1 MGQEVLDAFWKS
13 NDRIYNENTLLYHRL
28 ARACGLPDCAFWLLY
43 TLRSEEAPLTQTQL
57 SEQLSLP
64 KQTVNSALKKLVEE
78 GVLRLEAADGNLKNK
93 RVCLTE
99 AGEAFLRR
107 TVDRVFG
114 VESAAAARLTEEER
128 SALVAL
134 SQKLPYYDE
143 YVKSGAYSAQDRFS
157 NFDRPFYELE
167 GKTWGIVGMGNIGR
181 RAAAIATAF
190 GCKVIFYSI
199 TGKSTCTDYPQ
210 VDKDTLLKESDF
222 LSLHCPL
229 SDLSRNFIDKEA
241 LRKMKKTAILI
252 NVARGPVV
260 NNADLYEALVAGEIQ
275 AAGLDVL
282 EKEPLELSNPL
293 SQLKDSNKLI
303 ITPHLA
309 WASVE
314 ARTRCVQGVYE
325 NIKAFMRGENRNV
338 VNL

>member
-28 ARACGLPDCAFWLLY
+28 ARACGLPDCA
-43 TLRSEEAPLTQTQL
+43 LRSEEAPLTQTQL

-134 SQKLPYYDE
+134 SQKLLD
-143 YVKSGAYSAQDRFS
+143 AF
-157 NFDRPFYELE
+157 
-167 GKTWGIVGMGNIGR
+167 
-181 RAAAIATAF
+181 RAETEAFLQTAAI
-190 GCKVIFYSI
+190 G
-199 TGKSTCTDYPQ
+199 D
-210 VDKDTLLKESDF
+210 
-222 LSLHCPL
+222 
-229 SDLSRNFIDKEA
+229 
-241 LRKMKKTAILI
+241 
-252 NVARGPVV
+252 
-260 NNADLYEALVAGEIQ
+260 
-275 AAGLDVL
+275 
-282 EKEPLELSNPL
+282 
-293 SQLKDSNKLI
+293 
-303 ITPHLA
+303 
-309 WASVE
+309 
-314 ARTRCVQGVYE
+314 
-325 NIKAFMRGENRNV
+325 
-338 VNL
+338 

>member
-134 SQKLPYYDE
+134 SQKLLD
-143 YVKSGAYSAQDRFS
+143 AF
-157 NFDRPFYELE
+157 
-167 GKTWGIVGMGNIGR
+167 
-181 RAAAIATAF
+181 RAETEAFLQTAAMKCRT
-190 GCKVIFYSI
+190 
-199 TGKSTCTDYPQ
+199 
-210 VDKDTLLKESDF
+210 
-222 LSLHCPL
+222 SLHACLFPTAMEYIVTDSASAVKAEPWL
-229 SDLSRNFIDKEA
+229 ICFAPEKR
-241 LRKMKKTAILI
+241 KTATT
-252 NVARGPVV
+252 
-260 NNADLYEALVAGEIQ
+260 Y
-275 AAGLDVL
+275 
-282 EKEPLELSNPL
+282 
-293 SQLKDSNKLI
+293 
-303 ITPHLA
+303 
-309 WASVE
+309 
-314 ARTRCVQGVYE
+314 
-325 NIKAFMRGENRNV
+325 
-338 VNL
+338 

>member
-114 VESAAAARLTEEER
+114 VESAAGRPPDR
-128 SALVAL
+128 G
-134 SQKLPYYDE
+134 
-143 YVKSGAYSAQDRFS
+143 GAVGAC
-157 NFDRPFYELE
+157 
-167 GKTWGIVGMGNIGR
+167 GIE
-181 RAAAIATAF
+181 
-190 GCKVIFYSI
+190 
-199 TGKSTCTDYPQ
+199 P
-210 VDKDTLLKESDF
+210 E
-222 LSLHCPL
+222 
-229 SDLSRNFIDKEA
+229 
-241 LRKMKKTAILI
+241 
-252 NVARGPVV
+252 
-260 NNADLYEALVAGEIQ
+260 
-275 AAGLDVL
+275 AAGC
-282 EKEPLELSNPL
+282 LSGGDG
-293 SQLKDSNKLI
+293 SFFTD
-303 ITPHLA
+303 
-309 WASVE
+309 
-314 ARTRCVQGVYE
+314 RCDRRLMYADQT
-325 NIKAFMRGENRNV
+325 F
-338 VNL
+338 

>member
-99 AGEAFLRR
+99 AG
-107 TVDRVFG
+107 DRVFG

-134 SQKLPYYDE
+134 SQKLLD
-143 YVKSGAYSAQDRFS
+143 AF
-157 NFDRPFYELE
+157 
-167 GKTWGIVGMGNIGR
+167 
-181 RAAAIATAF
+181 RAETEAFLQTAAI
-190 GCKVIFYSI
+190 G
-199 TGKSTCTDYPQ
+199 D
-210 VDKDTLLKESDF
+210 
-222 LSLHCPL
+222 
-229 SDLSRNFIDKEA
+229 
-241 LRKMKKTAILI
+241 
-252 NVARGPVV
+252 
-260 NNADLYEALVAGEIQ
+260 
-275 AAGLDVL
+275 
-282 EKEPLELSNPL
+282 
-293 SQLKDSNKLI
+293 
-303 ITPHLA
+303 
-309 WASVE
+309 
-314 ARTRCVQGVYE
+314 
-325 NIKAFMRGENRNV
+325 
-338 VNL
+338 

>member
-28 ARACGLPDCAFWLLY
+28 ARACALPDCAFWLLY

-99 AGEAFLRR
+99 AGETFLRR

-134 SQKLPYYDE
+134 SQKLLD
-143 YVKSGAYSAQDRFS
+143 AF
-157 NFDRPFYELE
+157 
-167 GKTWGIVGMGNIGR
+167 
-181 RAAAIATAF
+181 RAETEAFLQTAAI
-190 GCKVIFYSI
+190 G
-199 TGKSTCTDYPQ
+199 D
-210 VDKDTLLKESDF
+210 
-222 LSLHCPL
+222 
-229 SDLSRNFIDKEA
+229 
-241 LRKMKKTAILI
+241 
-252 NVARGPVV
+252 
-260 NNADLYEALVAGEIQ
+260 
-275 AAGLDVL
+275 
-282 EKEPLELSNPL
+282 
-293 SQLKDSNKLI
+293 
-303 ITPHLA
+303 
-309 WASVE
+309 
-314 ARTRCVQGVYE
+314 
-325 NIKAFMRGENRNV
+325 
-338 VNL
+338 

>member
-114 VESAAAARLTEEER
+114 VERR
-128 SALVAL
+128 GR
-134 SQKLPYYDE
+134 PPDRG
-143 YVKSGAYSAQDRFS
+143 GAVGAC
-157 NFDRPFYELE
+157 
-167 GKTWGIVGMGNIGR
+167 GIE
-181 RAAAIATAF
+181 
-190 GCKVIFYSI
+190 
-199 TGKSTCTDYPQ
+199 P
-210 VDKDTLLKESDF
+210 E
-222 LSLHCPL
+222 
-229 SDLSRNFIDKEA
+229 
-241 LRKMKKTAILI
+241 
-252 NVARGPVV
+252 
-260 NNADLYEALVAGEIQ
+260 
-275 AAGLDVL
+275 AAGC
-282 EKEPLELSNPL
+282 LSGGDG
-293 SQLKDSNKLI
+293 SFFTD
-303 ITPHLA
+303 
-309 WASVE
+309 
-314 ARTRCVQGVYE
+314 RCDRRLMYADQT
-325 NIKAFMRGENRNV
+325 F
-338 VNL
+338 